1 MIIFLKYLLNL
12 NEYNFIFIVGK
23 RGVGLKSAI
32 RNLLIVLLLLIIAAG
47 GGIWYVWNG
56 MKPVE
61 PSGSAVTFT
70 VQKGMGSSEIAD
82 LLEKNGIIRSALLF
96 KGYLKW
102 TNEGSQFKAGTYSAA
117 PGATYDNLIARLNAG
132 DVVKK
137 ETVVFTIPE
146 GYTAEQIADRLA
158 QAWGKEASVFL
169 SLMDKGEGLKET
181 EVLGVPQDQDLRHRL
196 EGYLFPETYELVK
209 GSTPQQIVEKLMD
222 ELQKKLDS
230 IPDWQTR
237 LKERGMTLHELLTVA
252 SLVEREVVV
261 DSERPLVA
269 GVIYNRLKKGQ
280 KLEIDATVQYL
291 LGRQKERLLYK
302 DLEIKSP
309 YNTYRNT
316 GLPPGPI
323 CNPGLASIKAALA
336 PEASDYYFYVTKKDG
351 THTHLFAK
359 TYKEHLA
366 NVKKS
371 QQGAKETSS

>member
-1 MIIFLKYLLNL
+1 M
-12 NEYNFIFIVGK
+12 
-23 RGVGLKSAI
+23 KSVI
-32 RNLLIVLLLLIIAAG
+32 RNLLIVLLLLIAMAG
-47 GGIWYVWNG
+47 AGIWYIWNG

-61 PSGSAVTFT
+61 PSGPAVNITIE
-70 VQKGMGSSEIAD
+70 KGMGSSEIAD
-82 LLEKNGIIRSALLF
+82 LLESKGIIRSALLF

-117 PGATYDNLIARLNAG
+117 PGATYDNLITRLNAG

-146 GYTAEQIADRLA
+146 GYTAKQIADRLA
-158 QAWGKEASVFL
+158 QAWGKDASLFL
-169 SLMDKGEGLKET
+169 SLMDTGAELKET
-181 EVLGVPQDQDLRHRL
+181 DILSIPQEKDIRHRL
-196 EGYLFPETYELVK
+196 EGYMFPETYELVK
-209 GSTPQQIVEKLMD
+209 DSTPQQIVEKMME

-237 LKERGMTLHELLTVA
+237 LKARGLTLHELLTVA

-269 GVIYNRLKKGQ
+269 GVIYNRLNKGQ

-291 LGRQKERLLYK
+291 FAQPKERLLYK

-323 CNPGLASIKAALA
+323 CSPGLASIKAALE
-336 PEASDYYFYVTKKDG
+336 PEASDYYYYVTKKDG
-351 THTHLFAK
+351 SQAHLFAK

-366 NVKKS
+366 NIKKS
-371 QQGAKETSS
+371 QEAAK